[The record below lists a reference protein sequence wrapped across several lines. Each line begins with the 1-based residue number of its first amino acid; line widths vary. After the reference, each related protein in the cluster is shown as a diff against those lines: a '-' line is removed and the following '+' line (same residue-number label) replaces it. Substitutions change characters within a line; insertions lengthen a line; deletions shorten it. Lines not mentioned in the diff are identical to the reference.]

1 MAEVLPRLLPV
12 ESSSIEAVGYDPASK
27 RLYVRFR
34 SAYTYVYDEVA
45 KAVFDDLLAADSKG
59 RFLNQEIKGAYDYR
73 RL

>member
-1 MAEVLPRLLPV
+1 MAEALPRLLPV
-12 ESSSIEAVGYDPASK
+12 ESSSIDAVGFDPASK

-34 SAYTYVYDEVA
+34 SGYTYVYYEVA
-45 KAVFDDLLAADSKG
+45 KSVFDDLLGADSKG

>member
-1 MAEVLPRLLPV
+1 MDEILPRLLPV
-12 ESSSIEAVGYDPASK
+12 ESSSLDAVGYDPARK

-34 SAYTYVYDEVA
+34 SGYTYAYDEVA
-45 KAVFDDLLAADSKG
+45 KSVFDDLLTADSKG

>member
-1 MAEVLPRLLPV
+1 MAEALPRLLLV

-34 SAYTYVYDEVA
+34 STYTYVYYEVA
-45 KAVFDDLLAADSKG
+45 KSVFDDLLAADSKG
-59 RFLNQEIKGAYDYR
+59 RFLNQEIKDAYDYR

>member
-12 ESSSIEAVGYDPASK
+12 ESSSIDAVGYAPASK

-34 SAYTYVYDEVA
+34 SGYTYVYGEVA
-45 KAVFDDLLAADSKG
+45 KSVFDDLLAADSKG